1 MIDIYLISALL
12 SAIFCS
18 AITYALANSRN
29 KKEVASIRAK
39 LGAQLDEV
47 KMLNT
52 HLTAELAE
60 AKGEFSVALSENISL
75 QAKNSELTAT
85 IAQLNSSIAEL
96 HSAHADERES
106 TPLVHEDVKA
116 NLTQRITDLADEAVR
131 LKTGAVS
138 FEHWHEEMI
147 SLMEQNRLMHSKNKE
162 FATIVKHV
170 VLVALNASIEAARA
184 GDFGRGFAVVA
195 DEVRGLAKRSEL
207 LSTEYGKSLHQ
218 NDLITTVTFQDIQA
232 GGKMMMAAISGVESK
247 INQLHSTLN

>member
-1 MIDIYLISALL
+1 MIGVYLISALL
-12 SAIFCS
+12 SAIICS
-18 AITYALANSRN
+18 AITYTLVNSRN
-29 KKEVASIRAK
+29 KKEVASVRAK
-39 LGAQLDEV
+39 LEVQLDEV
-47 KMLNT
+47 NRLNA
-52 HLTAELAE
+52 HLNAELAE
-60 AKGEFSVALSENISL
+60 SKGALSDALSENISL
-75 QAKNSELTAT
+75 KAKTSEFTAT
-85 IAQLNSSIAEL
+85 IEQLNRNITEL
-96 HSAHADERES
+96 HSSHANEREN
-106 TPLVHEDVKA
+106 TPLVHDDVKTD
-116 NLTQRITDLADEAVR
+116 LTQRINDLADEAKR
-131 LKTGAVS
+131 LKNVSVS

-147 SLMEQNRLMHSKNKE
+147 SLMEQNRLMHSKNQE